1 MGYTRRCLGYGLSC
15 TFPFLLDQCP
25 MLIFVTLNVSKVL
38 ELMTR
43 DMGKIFD
50 LDAPAGMTHTEVHLA
65 RMEELM
71 GSFPLAFQER
81 CNKRDKF
88 FDAHGKLTV

>member
-15 TFPFLLDQCP
+15 MFPFLLGQCS
-25 MLIFVTLNVSKVL
+25 MLILAFLNLLKVL

-43 DMGKIFD
+43 DMGKIFN

-81 CNKRDKF
+81 CDKRDKF